1 MSKEFRQMNSAV
13 SDLETMNGLAR
24 SLERS
29 EARRIGTTPTQAR
42 KAVARR
48 LGITKDAL
56 ENFLYR
62 RTKVVP
68 HWLMSCVRSELV
80 SALQLEVQNLEHE
93 IQLHKQTG
101 SDHTGSS
108 LIAAETQLASAREI
122 LAGEINER
130 TRKSVD
136 RG

>member
-1 MSKEFRQMNSAV
+1 MPKEFRQMNSAV
-13 SDLETMNGLAR
+13 SDLETLNGLAR

-29 EARRIGTTPTQAR
+29 EARRIGTTPSKAR

-80 SALQLEVQNLEHE
+80 SALQLEMQNLAHE
-93 IQLHKQTG
+93 IQLHRQAG
-101 SDHTGSS
+101 SDHSGTA
-108 LIAAETQLASAREI
+108 LVAAETQLEAARQI
-122 LAGEINER
+122 LEGEM
-130 TRKSVD
+130 KC
-136 RG
+136 

>member
-1 MSKEFRQMNSAV
+1 MPKEFRQMNSAV
-13 SDLETMNGLAR
+13 SDLETLNGLAR

-29 EARRIGTTPTQAR
+29 EARRIGTTPSKAR

-80 SALQLEVQNLEHE
+80 SALQLEMQNLAHE
-93 IQLHKQTG
+93 IQLHRQAG
-101 SDHTGSS
+101 SDHSGTA
-108 LIAAETQLASAREI
+108 LVAAETQLEAARQI
-122 LAGEINER
+122 LEGEM
-130 TRKSVD
+130 K
-136 RG
+136 